1 MIYENPRFLNSGDQF
16 LTIEIGD
23 EMSLKANFR
32 VIAIDRAIKEA
43 SIKGLIETLP
53 GWRSMMIHYDSLMVS
68 TADLISEIGK
78 ILIQMPEIKRV
89 PSRYIELPVK
99 YGGKWGRD
107 LNFVA
112 TENKISVDDVVRIHS
127 ETIHWIG
134 MVGFTPGS
142 PQLMQINPSILLSV
156 PKYTSP
162 RLYTPLGTIGL
173 GGSIT
178 AIYPV
183 VSPGGYQ
190 MIGLTPVPIFDR
202 FQSHEIFEKSPVLL
216 KIGDRIKFKKIDGD
230 EELDF
235 IRQQVVE
242 CSYKYNIKE
251 EDYSLY

>member
-1 MIYENPRFLNSGDQF
+1 MIYDYPRFLNSGDQYI
-16 LTIEIGD
+16 TIEIGD
-23 EMSLKANFR
+23 EMSLKANFK

-43 SIKGLIETLP
+43 CIKGVVESLP
-53 GWRSMMIHYDSLMVS
+53 GWRSLMLHYDSLTIRNS
-68 TADLISEIGK
+68 DLISEIKK
-78 ILIQMPEIKRV
+78 ILNQLSEINKIL
-89 PSRYIELPVK
+89 SRFIELPVK
-99 YGGKWGRD
+99 YGGQWGRD
-107 LNFVA
+107 LDFVA
-112 TENKISVDDVVRIHS
+112 KENGISADEVVMIHS

-142 PQLMQINPSILLSV
+142 PQLMQINPSLLLSV

-202 FQSHEIFEKSPVLL
+202 FQSSDIFEKSPVLL
-216 KIGDRIKFKKIDGD
+216 KIGDRIKFNRIKDD
-230 EELDF
+230 NELDF
-235 IRQQVVE
+235 IRQQVIE
-242 CSYKYNIKE
+242 CSYKYTIKE
-251 EDYSLY
+251 EEFAL